1 MRRDTSRSRANRTPP
16 PGSRPGAPFNPV
28 QGDSDQARP
37 SGAERRGKE
46 YRMRSVEEIQAEL
59 KRLETDNGH
68 KRNAALRENH
78 AALTWALME
87 EGSD

>member
-1 MRRDTSRSRANRTPP
+1 
-16 PGSRPGAPFNPV
+16 
-28 QGDSDQARP
+28 
-37 SGAERRGKE
+37 
-46 YRMRSVEEIQAEL
+46 MRSVEEIQAEL
-59 KRLETDNGH
+59 KRLETNDGH